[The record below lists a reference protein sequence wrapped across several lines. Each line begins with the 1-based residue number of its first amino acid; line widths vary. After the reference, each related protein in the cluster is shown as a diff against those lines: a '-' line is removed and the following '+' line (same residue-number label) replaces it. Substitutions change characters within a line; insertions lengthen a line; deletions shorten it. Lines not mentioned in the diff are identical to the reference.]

1 MILGGLALLAGTI
14 YYPLGQIL
22 ASLAWPFVAYTIR
35 VVEFLASFPGGAL
48 DLGEVSAVAVT
59 AFYALLFGLTFAG
72 ARSKKV
78 VEWIKPGMALAGLS
92 VLTILI
98 WRAALAAPD
107 GRLHLTL
114 LDVGTGDAIL
124 IQSPSGRT
132 ILVDGGPS
140 TRSLSDALGRR
151 LPVGQ
156 RQLDWLVVAA
166 AGEGQIGGLPANL
179 ERFPAKKVLW
189 AGPAQ
194 GSYPARNLQVK
205 LAELDIPVASAET
218 GQVLDLGQGAFL
230 RLLAVGRRGAVLLL
244 EWEHFRVL
252 LPIGLDFEILEDL
265 QSQPELRGLTAL
277 LLAESGYAP
286 VNPNEWV
293 EKLAPGIV
301 LLSVA
306 TGDLEGL
313 PSPETL
319 AAVEGYNLLRTDRNG
334 WIELTTDGEQMW
346 VEVERK

>member
-1 MILGGLALLAGTI
+1 LLCNLQ
-14 YYPLGQIL
+14 YFRE
-22 ASLAWPFVAYTIR
+22 SKSNCVA
-35 VVEFLASFPGGAL
+35 FLF
-48 DLGEVSAVAVT
+48 
-59 AFYALLFGLTFAG
+59 
-72 ARSKKV
+72 
-78 VEWIKPGMALAGLS
+78 
-92 VLTILI
+92 
-98 WRAALAAPD
+98 
-107 GRLHLTL
+107 
-114 LDVGTGDAIL
+114 
-124 IQSPSGRT
+124 
-132 ILVDGGPS
+132 
-140 TRSLSDALGRR
+140 SDALGRR

-166 AGEGQIGGLPANL
+166 AGEGQIGGLPSNL

-205 LAELDIPVASAET
+205 LAELDIPVVSAET
-218 GQVLDLGQGAFL
+218 GQVLELGQGAFL

-286 VNPNEWV
+286 VNPNEWI
-293 EKLAPGIV
+293 EKLAPQIV
-301 LLSVA
+301 LLSVV
-306 TGDLEGL
+306 TGDLEGF
-313 PSPETL
+313 PSPETM
-319 AAVEGYNLLRTDRNG
+319 AAIDGYNLLRTDRNG